1 MNIVKKHYGNIACSP
16 LAMEIEGFD
25 SLIGLALDM
34 RWSWNHTADELWQQL
49 DPALWEQSHN
59 PWLIVQSVSGDQL
72 KRQLSSPAFKA
83 KLDTLVR
90 EMEEEDS
97 ELSWLQKTHP
107 GAPLKT
113 VAYFSMEF
121 MLSEALP
128 IYVGGLGN
136 VAGDQL
142 KSASDLGIPVVG
154 IGLLYQRG
162 YFRQHID
169 EYGNQLA
176 YKPYNDPGQLPI
188 TPLRLP
194 NGEWLRVNIPL
205 RGQPLWIRA
214 WEVRVGR
221 VRLYLLDTNDSA
233 NLPEHR
239 EITGETYGGG
249 SEMRIMQEIVLGIG
263 GWRLLEQLGI
273 SPEVCHLNEGHAAF
287 AVLERA
293 RSYMLKTGE
302 NFEVSL
308 AVTRAGNLFTTHT
321 AVAAGFDLFAPSLVT
336 AYLSEYAQHY
346 LKIPVNE
353 LLALGRQDPTNPNE
367 PFNMAY
373 LAVHSSA
380 GVNGV
385 SKLHGRVSRHIFEPL
400 FQRWPTEEVPVA
412 HVTNGVH
419 MPSWQS
425 EAADRLW
432 TDATIKDR
440 WKGTTE
446 SFEESIKKLSDAQLW
461 KMRNE
466 TRTAL
471 IEYIRQRSAALLAA
485 YGGSEEAI
493 EKARTLFD
501 PNVLTIGFARRFV
514 SYKRPDLLLED
525 PVRLV
530 RLLTNYQ
537 QPIQL
542 VIAGKAPPADQ
553 GGIDLIR
560 RWIQFI
566 QNTGLSQHII
576 FLPDYDML
584 LATHLVGGMDV
595 WLNTPQRPWE
605 ASGTSG
611 MKVLVNGGLNLSEL
625 DGWWVEAYKPEVGWA
640 LGDGLEHGYDPALD
654 KQEAEAL
661 FAILEQQVAPEFYTR
676 NADNIPSAWIAKVRQ
691 SMASLTPYFSSNR
704 TVMEYAEK
712 HYLPAAEGYLS
723 RAAHNSELGKKVVQW
738 KTDLD
743 QQWPHLRFGQTT
755 ITANTDNGHHQI
767 GVDVFLDKIDPS
779 SVMAEVVAAALPG
792 GELFRQEM
800 KPASTLSHD
809 GWMHY
814 SATVEATRPAG
825 DFTPRIIPRS
835 EEAAIPLEYSK
846 ILWQH

>member
-1 MNIVKKHYGNIACSP
+1 MNIVKKYYGNITCNP
-16 LAMEIEGFD
+16 QLMEIEGFD
-25 SLIGLALDM
+25 ALASLALDM
-34 RWSWNHTADELWQQL
+34 RWSWNHTADELWQML

-59 PWLIVQSVSGDQL
+59 PWLILQTVSGDQL
-72 KRQLSSPAFKA
+72 QRQLSSPSFRD
-83 KLDTLVR
+83 KLNTLVR
-90 EMEEEDS
+90 EQEEEDTG
-97 ELSWLQKTHP
+97 ESWLRKTYP
-107 GAPLKT
+107 NAALKT

-154 IGLLYQRG
+154 IGMLYQRG
-162 YFRQHID
+162 YFRQYID
-169 EYGNQLA
+169 QYGNQQA

-194 NGEWLRVNIPL
+194 NGEWLRIEIPL
-205 RGQPLWIRA
+205 RGRPLWIRA
-214 WEVRVGR
+214 WEVKVGR
-221 VRLYLLDTNDSA
+221 VKLYLLDTNDSA

-239 EITGETYGGG
+239 EISGETYGGG
-249 SEMRIMQEIVLGIG
+249 QDMRIMQEIVLGIG

-273 SPEVCHLNEGHAAF
+273 TPEVCHLNEGHAAF

-302 NFEVSL
+302 DFEVAL

-321 AVAAGFDLFAPSLVT
+321 AVAAGFDHFDPGLVT
-336 AYLSEYAQHY
+336 WYLGEYAQHY
-346 LKIPVNE
+346 LKISLNE
-353 LLALGRQDPTNPNE
+353 LLALGRQDPANPRE
-367 PFNMAY
+367 SFNMAY
-373 LAVHSSA
+373 LAVHGSR
-380 GVNGV
+380 GINGV
-385 SKLHGRVSRHIFEPL
+385 SKLHGRVSRHLFEGL
-400 FQRWPTEEVPVA
+400 FQRWPTEEVPIA

-419 MPSWQS
+419 MPSWES

-432 TDATIKDR
+432 TDATIEKDR

-446 SFEESIKKLSDAQLW
+446 NFQQSIEQLTDAQIW

-466 TRTAL
+466 TRASL
-471 IEYIRQRSAALLAA
+471 IDYIRQRSAALLAS
-485 YGGSEEAI
+485 YGAPEEAI
-493 EKARTLFD
+493 DKARKLFD

-530 RLLTNYQ
+530 RLLTNSQ
-537 QPIQL
+537 QPVQL
-542 VIAGKAPPADQ
+542 VIAGKAPPADL
-553 GGIDLIR
+553 GGVDLIR

-566 QNTGLSQHII
+566 NNTGLSEHVI

-584 LATHLVGGMDV
+584 LASHLVGGMDL

-625 DGWWVEAYKPEVGWA
+625 DGWWVEAYNPEVGWA

-661 FAILEQQVAPEFYTR
+661 FSILEQQVAPEFYTR
-676 NADNIPSAWIAKVRQ
+676 NADNIPEAWIKKVRK
-691 SMASLTPYFSSNR
+691 SMASLTPYFSSGR
-704 TVMEYAEK
+704 TVREYAEK
-712 HYLPAAEGYLS
+712 YYLPAADGYLA
-723 RAAHNSELGKKVVQW
+723 RAAYNSAGGRRVVQW
-738 KTDLD
+738 VGDIDRL
-743 QQWPHLRFGQTT
+743 WEEIHFGQNKVTT
-755 ITANTDNGHHQI
+755 GNDRYVIET
-767 GVDVFLDKIDPS
+767 DVFLGKVDPGW
-779 SVMAEVVAAALPG
+779 VKAEVVAAALPG
-792 GELFRQEM
+792 GELFRLEM
-800 KPASTLSHD
+800 TALTAPQD
-809 GWMHY
+809 GWVKY
-814 SATVEATRPAG
+814 RATVDATRPAE
-825 DFTPRIIPRS
+825 DFTARIVPRGG
-835 EEAAIPLEYSK
+835 EVAVPLEYNK

>member
-1 MNIVKKHYGNIACSP
+1 MNIVKKHYGNIACNP
-16 LAMEIEGFD
+16 QAMEIEGFD
-25 SLIGLALDM
+25 ALASLALDM

-59 PWLIVQSVSGDQL
+59 PWLILQTVSGDQL
-72 KRQLSSPAFKA
+72 QRQLSSSSFRE
-83 KLDTLVR
+83 KLNLLVR
-90 EMEEEDS
+90 AQEEEDA
-97 ELSWLQKTHP
+97 EESWLKKTHP
-107 GAPLKT
+107 NTALKT

-154 IGLLYQRG
+154 VGLLYQRG
-162 YFRQHID
+162 YFRQFID
-169 EYGNQLA
+169 EYGNQQA

-188 TPLRLP
+188 SPLRLP
-194 NGEWLRVNIPL
+194 NGEWLRIEIPL
-205 RGQPLWIRA
+205 RGRPLWIRA
-214 WEVRVGR
+214 WEVKVGR
-221 VRLYLLDTNDSA
+221 VKLYLLDTNDSA

-239 EITGETYGGG
+239 EISGETYGGG
-249 SEMRIMQEIVLGIG
+249 PEMRIMQEIVLGIG

-293 RSYMLKTGE
+293 RSYMLQTGE
-302 NFEVSL
+302 TFPIAL

-321 AVAAGFDLFAPSLVT
+321 AVAAGFDHFDPGLVT
-336 AYLSEYAQHY
+336 WYLGEYAQHL
-346 LKIPVNE
+346 LKISLND
-353 LLALGRQDPTNPNE
+353 LLALGRQDPNNPRE
-367 PFNMAY
+367 SFNMAY
-373 LAVHSSA
+373 LAVHGSK
-380 GVNGV
+380 GINGV
-385 SKLHGRVSRHIFEPL
+385 SKLHGQVSRHLFEPL
-400 FQRWPTEEVPVA
+400 FQRWPTEEIPIA

-419 MPSWQS
+419 MPSWES
-425 EAADRLW
+425 EAADQLW
-432 TDATIKDR
+432 TGATVKDR

-446 SFEESIKKLSDAQLW
+446 SFEQSIQALSDAQIW

-466 TRTAL
+466 TRASL
-471 IEYIRQRSAALLAA
+471 INYIRQRSAALLAA
-485 YGGSEEAI
+485 YGASEEAI
-493 EKARTLFD
+493 DKTRHLFD

-525 PVRLV
+525 PARLV
-530 RLLTNYQ
+530 RLLTNSQ

-542 VIAGKAPPADQ
+542 VIAGKAPPADL
-553 GGIDLIR
+553 GGVDLIR

-566 QNTGLSQHII
+566 HNTGLSGHVI

-584 LATHLVGGMDV
+584 LASHLVGGMDV

-625 DGWWVEAYKPEVGWA
+625 DGWWVEAYNPEVGWA

-661 FAILEQQVAPEFYTR
+661 FTILEQQVAPQFYAR
-676 NADNIPSAWIAKVRQ
+676 NADNIPEEWIKKVRK

-704 TVMEYAEK
+704 TVREYAEK
-712 HYLPAAEGYLS
+712 YYMPAADGYLS
-723 RAAHNSELGKKVVQW
+723 RAAHDSAGGKRVLQRVDEINQLWGEIHFGETKVSEGNDRYIIE
-738 KTDLD
+738 TE
-743 QQWPHLRFGQTT
+743 
-755 ITANTDNGHHQI
+755 
-767 GVDVFLDKIDPS
+767 VFLGKIDPAWIA
-779 SVMAEVVAAALPG
+779 AEVVAAALPG
-792 GELFRQEM
+792 GELYKLEM
-800 KPASTLSHD
+800 TALTAPQD
-809 GWMHY
+809 GWVKY
-814 SATVEATRPAG
+814 SATVDATRPAA
-825 DFTPRIIPRS
+825 DFTPRIVPRS
-835 EEAAIPLEYSK
+835 GEVAVPLEYNK
-846 ILWQH
+846 ILWER

>member
-1 MNIVKKHYGNIACSP
+1 MNTVKKQYGNTTCNP
-16 LAMEIEGFD
+16 QVTEIDGFD
-25 SLIGLALDM
+25 TLASLALDM

-59 PWLIVQSVSGDQL
+59 PWLILQTVSGEQL
-72 KRQLSSPAFKA
+72 QRQLSSPSFRE
-83 KLDTLVR
+83 KLNALVR
-90 EMEEEDS
+90 EQEEE
-97 ELSWLQKTHP
+97 EAEESWLKKTYP
-107 GAPLKT
+107 DAALKT

-154 IGLLYQRG
+154 ISLLYQRG
-162 YFRQHID
+162 YFRQFID
-169 EYGNQLA
+169 QYGNQQA
-176 YKPYNDPGQLPI
+176 YRPYNDPGQLPI

-194 NGEWLRVNIPL
+194 NGEWLRIQIML

-221 VRLYLLDTNDSA
+221 VKLYLLDTNDSA
-233 NLPEHR
+233 NLPRHR

-293 RSYMLKTGE
+293 RAYKMKTGE
-302 NFEVSL
+302 PFQVAL
-308 AVTRAGNLFTTHT
+308 TVTRAGNLFTTHT
-321 AVAAGFDLFAPSLVT
+321 AVAAGFDHFDPGLLSW
-336 AYLSEYAQHY
+336 YLGEYAQQQ
-346 LKIPVNE
+346 LNISEND
-353 LLALGRQDPTNPNE
+353 LLALGRQDPGNPNE

-373 LAVHSSA
+373 LAVRGSM
-380 GVNGV
+380 GINGV
-385 SKLHGRVSRHIFEPL
+385 SKLHGRVSRHLFEPL
-400 FQRWPTEEVPVA
+400 FQRWPTEEVPIA

-419 MPSWQS
+419 MPSWES

-432 TDATIKDR
+432 TGATAKDR
-440 WKGTTE
+440 WKGTME
-446 SFEESIKKLSDAQLW
+446 GFEKSIQELSDAQLW

-466 TRTAL
+466 TRASL
-471 IEYIRQRSAALLAA
+471 IEFIRQRSVELLVAD
-485 YGGSEEAI
+485 GGSEEAVAA
-493 EKARTLFD
+493 ARKLFD

-525 PVRLV
+525 PARLV
-530 RLLTNYQ
+530 RLLTNSQ

-542 VIAGKAPPADQ
+542 VIAGKAPPGDQ
-553 GGIDLIR
+553 GGVDLIR

-566 QNTGLSQHII
+566 RNTGLSQHVI

-584 LATHLVGGMDV
+584 MASHLVGGMDV

-625 DGWWVEAYKPEVGWA
+625 DGWWVEAYSAGVGWA
-640 LGDGLEHGYDPALD
+640 LGDGLEHGSDPALD

-676 NADNIPSAWIAKVRQ
+676 NADNIPEAWIKKVRN
-691 SMASLTPYFSSNR
+691 SLSGLTPFFSSNR
-704 TVMEYAEK
+704 TVREYAEK
-712 HYLPAAEGYLS
+712 YYLPAANGYLA
-723 RAAHNSELGKKVVQW
+723 RAASNSALGKKVVQEMETLDRLW
-738 KTDLD
+738 GQIHFGHKTV
-743 QQWPHLRFGQTT
+743 
-755 ITANTDNGHHQI
+755 ISANDRLVI
-767 GVDVFLDKIDPS
+767 AVDVFLGQVDPG
-779 SVMAEVVAAALPG
+779 SVVVEVVAAALPG
-792 GELFRQEM
+792 GTLF
-800 KPASTLSHD
+800 TLKMTALSAPRD
-809 GWMHY
+809 GWIKY
-814 SATVEATRPAG
+814 SATMDSTRPAE
-825 DFTPRIIPRS
+825 DFTPRIVPRGGDV
-835 EEAAIPLEYSK
+835 AVPLEFNK
-846 ILWQH
+846 IVWER